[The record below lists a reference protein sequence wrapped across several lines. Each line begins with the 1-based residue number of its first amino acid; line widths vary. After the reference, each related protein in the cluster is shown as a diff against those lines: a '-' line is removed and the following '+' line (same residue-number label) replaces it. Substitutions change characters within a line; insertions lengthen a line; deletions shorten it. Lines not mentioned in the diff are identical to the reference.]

1 MFSLRKGNIMCTI
14 CICGGGSLGHV
25 IAGWLSARNHAQ
37 VNILT
42 NRPEKWNHEIKVYTP
57 EGVALEGTISKIS
70 NMPEDVVAMAD
81 VILLCLPGFLIKK
94 ELEKIKQF
102 LPPHAFVGSV
112 FSSTGFFF
120 EAQKLLNGNQPL
132 WGFQRVPFISRVE
145 EYGKSAHLLG
155 YKSAHNIAVESVTD
169 EEKANFALLMQEWF
183 ERPVNLLKNYYEASL
198 TNSNPLLHTSRLYTM
213 FGGENESKVYPRMQ
227 LFYEEWTE
235 EAAEL
240 YIKMDEE
247 FFRLLKKLPVTEGF
261 LPTALDYYES
271 YDAKS
276 LAVKLSSIEGFKG
289 ITSPMVKVDEGWIAD
304 FSSRYFT
311 EDFPYGLKY
320 IWQLAHQND
329 ISCPNIDKVYAWG
342 LRKIEKQL

>member
-1 MFSLRKGNIMCTI
+1 MYTV

-25 IAGWLSARNHAQ
+25 IAGWLSARNHAT

-42 NRPEKWNHEIKVYTP
+42 SRPQEWNHEITVDTP
-57 EGVALEGTISKIS
+57 EGTALEGKITKIS
-70 NMPEDVVAMAD
+70 NLPKDVVPMAD
-81 VILLCLPGFLIKK
+81 VVLLCLPGFLIKG
-94 ELEKIKQF
+94 ELEKLK
-102 LPPHAFVGSV
+102 PHLSPKAFVGSV

-120 EAQKLLNGNQPL
+120 EAQKVLSDKQPL

-145 EYGKSAHLLG
+145 EYGKSANLLG
-155 YKSAHNIAVESVTD
+155 YKNSHNIAVESVSD
-169 EEKANFALLMQEWF
+169 KEKVSFASLMQEWF

-213 FGGENESKVYPRMQ
+213 FGGENEGKVYSRMQ

-235 EAAEL
+235 EAASL

-247 FFRLLKKLPVTEGF
+247 FFRLLKVLPVTEGY
-261 LPTALDYYES
+261 LPTALDYYDS

-276 LAVKLSSIEGFKG
+276 LAEKLSSIKGFKD
-289 ITSPMVKVDEGWIAD
+289 ITSPMVKVDNGWVPD

-320 IWQLAHQND
+320 IWQLAHKEG

-342 LRKIEKQL
+342 MCKIEK

>member
-1 MFSLRKGNIMCTI
+1 MSTV

-25 IAGWLSARNHAQ
+25 IAGWLSARSHAT

-42 NRPEKWNHEIKVYTP
+42 NRPERWNHEIEVDTP
-57 EGVALEGTISKIS
+57 EGTILEGKIARISKL
-70 NMPEDVVAMAD
+70 PEEVVPAADVV
-81 VILLCLPGFLIKK
+81 LLCLPGFLIKG
-94 ELEKIKQF
+94 ELEKLK
-102 LPPHAFVGSV
+102 PHLSPKTFVGSV

-120 EAQKLLNGNQPL
+120 EAQTILSKEQPL

-155 YKSAHNIAVESVTD
+155 YKNAHNIAVENVPD
-169 EEKANFALLMQEWF
+169 DEKANFAILMQEWF
-183 ERPVNLLKNYYEASL
+183 ECPVSLLKNYFEASL

-213 FGGENESKVYPRMQ
+213 FGGENEGKVYSRMQ

-235 EAAEL
+235 EAANL

-247 FFRLLKKLPVTEGF
+247 FFCLLKELPVTEGF

-276 LAVKLSSIEGFKG
+276 LAAKLSSIKGFKG
-289 ITSPMVKVDEGWIAD
+289 IVSPMIKSDDGWVAD
-304 FSSRYFT
+304 YSSRYFT

-320 IWQLAHQND
+320 IWQLAHKKG

-342 LRKIEKQL
+342 MSKVEN

>member
-1 MFSLRKGNIMCTI
+1 MKKI

-25 IAGWLSARNHAQ
+25 VAGWLSSRKHAN

-42 NRPEKWNHEIKVYTP
+42 NHPEKWNQNIVIGTP
-57 EGVALEGTISKIS
+57 EGSQLYGEIS
-70 NMPEDVVAMAD
+70 NISNNPADVIPSSD

-94 ELEKIKQF
+94 ELIRIKPF
-102 LPPHAFVGSV
+102 ISNRAFIGSV

-120 EAQKLLNGNQPL
+120 EAKEIFDEKQPL
-132 WGFQRVPFISRVE
+132 WGFQRVPFISRVN

-155 YKSAHNIAVESVTD
+155 FKDEYKIAIENVSD
-169 EEKANFALLMQEWF
+169 EDQGIFVSIIQEWF
-183 ERPVNLLKNYYEASL
+183 ERPVRLLKNYYEASL

-213 FGGENESKVYPRMQ
+213 FGGENEGKIYTRIP

-235 EAAEL
+235 AASEL

-247 FFRLLKKLPVTEGF
+247 FFRLLKVLPVSEGF

-276 LAVKLSSIEGFKG
+276 LAAKLSSIQGFKG
-289 ITSPMVKVDEGWIAD
+289 IASPVIQTHGGYLPD
-304 FSSRYFT
+304 FESRYFT

-320 IWQLAHQND
+320 IWQLAHENN
-329 ISCPNIDKVYAWG
+329 ISCPNIDLVYEWG
-342 LRKIEKQL
+342 MSKISNSTKWHN